1 MIAELTSKLFLD
13 AESDPCFH
21 ENAGWSHRQHIH
33 NKKTTAAPTVTNKIE
48 ETNARS
54 TTELSSLYL
63 FSSVH
68 LSLGRDQ

>member
-1 MIAELTSKLFLD
+1 MLNQTHASMKMQVGLTDNTS
-13 AESDPCFH
+13 
-21 ENAGWSHRQHIH
+21 II
-33 NKKTTAAPTVTNKIE
+33 KKTTAAPTVTNKIE

-54 TTELSSLYL
+54 TAELSSLYL

>member
-1 MIAELTSKLFLD
+1 MLNQTHASMKMQVGLTDST
-13 AESDPCFH
+13 S
-21 ENAGWSHRQHIH
+21 II
-33 NKKTTAAPTVTNKIE
+33 KKTTAAPTVTNKIE